1 LGWRAVDEWEK
12 NGDENLKYLKFQLKY
27 YFLLIKMKG
36 LRLRTRNHG
45 KCPSG

>member
-1 LGWRAVDEWEK
+1 LGWRAVDKWGK
-12 NGDENLKYLKFQLKY
+12 NGDENLKYLKVQLNY

-36 LRLRTRNHG
+36 LCTRNHG